1 MFYDL
6 AQKTATPARQIIQTK
21 FQSLPAFLRRLEAR
35 LPKMEELEKNG
46 QEARGSNKGGGA
58 FYLDL
63 RLAKEFQALYE
74 TCNWIFGKLTLRFF
88 FI

>member
-1 MFYDL
+1 
-6 AQKTATPARQIIQTK
+6 
-21 FQSLPAFLRRLEAR
+21 
-35 LPKMEELEKNG
+35 MEELEKNG

-74 TCNWIFGKLTLRFF
+74 TCNWIFGKLTLRFWFGLLGFIYVVYNLNLKF
-88 FI
+88 FVALT

>member
-1 MFYDL
+1 
-6 AQKTATPARQIIQTK
+6 
-21 FQSLPAFLRRLEAR
+21 
-35 LPKMEELEKNG
+35 MEELEKNG

-74 TCNWIFGKLTLRFF
+74 TCNWIFGKLTLRFWFGFLGFIYVVYNLNLKF
-88 FI
+88 FVALT